1 MFNKRPE
8 PVDGD
13 GGGRPGLVRASS
25 APAATTAG
33 SEGAEVVSIGPS
45 SLSTFTQQVAGHKG
59 EDQMLLDESGRS
71 IFKPL
76 NRQEARFYDLLK
88 THLTSPSFPAHFF
101 PGFLG
106 TTNHNGREYIQLE
119 NLTYGM
125 KQPCVCDLKMG
136 GNSKGTNAEAGIV
149 KGFKQNVVKSITT
162 SRTLG
167 FRIVGLR
174 SYQVDTATYISKSML
189 YGTTLRANT
198 MIDGLSLYLDNGRE
212 IRSDAIPVML
222 KKIDE
227 IIRWIEVQD
236 HFIFRSSSILLLYD
250 GDNDNGDGGM
260 VDVKMIDFA
269 HSYAQEEKGKIDEE
283 YLHGMRHLRR
293 ILEDLYKRESLVGGS
308 TAGGLVATTLERR
321 RGRRRQSPRGDN
333 SHQDLLRDLESSLA
347 EDGEAEPDPG
357 EADPEV
363 VSPRQGLV
371 DCVASGSFTPRG
383 SSPRTRSPSPTSSFA
398 SLSLDGSEQS
408 AA

>member
-1 MFNKRPE
+1 MFNKRLE

-174 SYQVDTATYISKSML
+174 SYQVDTATYISKS
-189 YGTTLRANT
+189 
-198 MIDGLSLYLDNGRE
+198 
-212 IRSDAIPVML
+212 DAIP
-222 KKIDE
+222 
-227 IIRWIEVQD
+227 D

-250 GDNDNGDGGM
+250 GDNDNGEGGM

-347 EDGEAEPDPG
+347 ADGEAEPDPG
-357 EADPEV
+357 EADPEFHATWLIAAH
-363 VSPRQGLV
+363 PL
-371 DCVASGSFTPRG
+371 A
-383 SSPRTRSPSPTSSFA
+383 FA
-398 SLSLDGSEQS
+398 HFFFRFVIP
-408 AA
+408 